1 MLKYNIGYMPATFDL
16 FHIGHVSAILKAK
29 KYCNNLIIGLLTDDV
44 IKKYKGKF
52 PIICYEER
60 EIILELMTGLPFKIV
75 KQDNINFYNNLKK
88 YNIDVVLS
96 GDGWEEQELQA
107 INKAGCKLVEFDY
120 CEHQSTTKIKN
131 KIIKQYE
138 NSCSRPSR

>member
-1 MLKYNIGYMPATFDL
+1 MRKYSVGYLPATFDL
-16 FHIGHVSAILKAK
+16 FHLGHVNAILKAK
-29 KYCNNLIIGLLTDDV
+29 KYCDTLIIGLLTDDV

-52 PIICYEER
+52 PIIHYEER
-60 EIILELMTGLPFKIV
+60 EIILELMTGLPFKVV

-96 GDGWEEQELQA
+96 GDGWEAQELQA
-107 INKAGCKLVEFDY
+107 INKAGCELAEFDY
-120 CEHQSTTKIKN
+120 FEYQSTTKIKN

-138 NSCSRPSR
+138 NSRSCSSR